1 MRIDVEAQECTL
13 GEAVTARR
21 VCPARYGISIKQQT
35 NAYSNESQPFCV
47 VERRINAAGSA
58 QRTACDADLYVPTQ
72 YKQSYISTCTRL
84 YHSLLIS
91 AHKYLHSGVDFFHWY
106 QCKKS
111 TSLGGGGGP
120 LGGLKR
126 RSANPDGD
134 STNKIDRGCSIVFEE
149 PQRLL
154 STFDRFQGHSIVFE
168 DHFNNVITNSCL
180 RPVLILI

>member
-72 YKQSYISTCTRL
+72 YKQSYLSTYTRL
-84 YHSLLIS
+84 YHSLLMS
-91 AHKYLHSGVDFFHWY
+91 ARKYLHSGVDILHW
-106 QCKKS
+106 C
-111 TSLGGGGGP
+111 
-120 LGGLKR
+120 LGGLTR
-126 RSANPDGD
+126 ISANPDDD
-134 STNKIDRGCSIVFEE
+134 STDKNDRGCSIVFEDT
-149 PQRLL
+149 QRFS
-154 STFDRFQGHSIVFE
+154 STLDRFQGHSIVFE
-168 DHFNNVITNSCL
+168 DHFNNVIANSCL
-180 RPVLILI
+180 RPVLIMR